1 MRSDYW
7 DVRAEQLEN
16 IKNAFEPWD
25 TDAELEPGRHPLRAF
40 DPALRKDP
48 WTGDAARD

>member
-16 IKNAFEPWD
+16 IK
-25 TDAELEPGRHPLRAF
+25 TAF
-40 DPALRKDP
+40 DASGVSIPYPQRDVHLHEVSK
-48 WTGDAARD
+48 TAA